1 MLLTLRLIYESLI
14 FAIGALRENL
24 LRTILS
30 LLGVTVGIFAIISVL
45 ALVDTLEKS
54 IKTSFS
60 FLGSDVIYVAKWPWL
75 FVDDYPW
82 WKYVNRPNPSYEEY
96 KALEKRMT
104 LSTAISISA
113 VRGNLT
119 AKYKSNSVGGMSVI
133 GVSFYHD
140 KVSDVRIEEGRYFS
154 IQEVEGG
161 SNVAIIG
168 AVLAADLFGS
178 ENPIGKTIKVKEKVL
193 RIIAVMKKQG
203 ASLLDTPS
211 ADNLCLVPFNFFM
224 RNLANKRRVNPT
236 IAVKGSPE
244 TDIGLLEL
252 ENELR
257 GAMRGTRGIKPKQE
271 DSFALNRPEML
282 SNFIDG
288 LISVLKKAGWFISAF
303 SLLVGGFGIA
313 NIMFVSVKER
323 TNLIGIQK
331 SLGAKNFFILF
342 QFLFEAMF
350 LSAIGGV
357 SGILCASLLTFL
369 SIEGF
374 EIVLKTS
381 HIIQGLVIS
390 SIIGILAGII
400 PAYVASRL
408 DPVIAIRSK

>member
-1 MLLTLRLIYESLI
+1 MLLKIRLLYESII
-14 FAIGALRENL
+14 FALGALKENL
-24 LRTILS
+24 LRTVLS

-54 IKTSFS
+54 IKTSFN

-82 WKYVNRPNPSYEEY
+82 WKYINRPNPNYEEY
-96 KALEKRMT
+96 KALEKRLT
-104 LSTAISISA
+104 LNTAISISA

-119 AKYKSNSVGGMSVI
+119 SKYKNNSVTGMSVI
-133 GVSFYHD
+133 GVSYYHD
-140 KVSDVRIEEGRYFS
+140 KVSDVRIETGRYFS
-154 IQEVEGG
+154 LQEVEGG

-168 AVLAADLFGS
+168 AVLAEDLFGT
-178 ENPIGKTIKVKEKVL
+178 ENPIAKEIKIKNKVM

-203 ASLLDTPS
+203 ANLMDTPS
-211 ADNLCLVPFNFFM
+211 SDNLCLVPFNFFM
-224 RNLANKRRVNPT
+224 RNLANKKRVNPT
-236 IAVKGSPE
+236 IAVKGNPE
-244 TDIGLLEL
+244 NDEGLLEL
-252 ENELR
+252 ENELT
-257 GAMRGTRGIKPKQE
+257 GSMRGVRGLKPKQE
-271 DSFALNRPEML
+271 DSFSLNRPEML
-282 SNFIDG
+282 ATFIDS

-331 SLGAKNFFILF
+331 SLGAKNAFILS
-342 QFLFEAMF
+342 QFLFESIF

-357 SGILCASLLTFL
+357 AGLLLASLLTFL
-369 SIEGF
+369 SIDGF
-374 EIVLKTS
+374 EIVIKTS
-381 HIIQGLVIS
+381 HIIQGLTIS
-390 SIIGILAGII
+390 SLIGVLAGII

-408 DPVIAIRSK
+408 DPVDAIRSK